1 MLHGKKKDFFF
12 LVVFLLFFVI
22 IFNKIVFKDI
32 DNEDQRRKELRM
44 KYYL

>member
-1 MLHGKKKDFFF
+1 MLNGKKKDFIY
-12 LVVFLLFFVI
+12 LVAILLFFVI
-22 IFNKIVFKDI
+22 VFYNIVFK

>member
-1 MLHGKKKDFFF
+1 MVKKRFF
-12 LVVFLLFFVI
+12 LFISNFTFFVI
-22 IFNKIVFKDI
+22 VFYKIVFK

>member
-1 MLHGKKKDFFF
+1 MLYGKKKDFVY
-12 LVVFLLFFVI
+12 LSAILLFFVI
-22 IFNKIVFKDI
+22 IFYKIVFK

>member
-1 MLHGKKKDFFF
+1 MLHGKKKDFVY
-12 LVVFLLFFVI
+12 LAAILLFFVI
-22 IFNKIVFKDI
+22 IFYNIVFK